1 VENSAETFGFLASPS
16 ARSYNMRVSGYGA
29 SHLRPNPSL
38 SLMTSDTR
46 QPISKIRAA
55 YGGRSAR
62 SFCLSGKEMK
72 ETKNE
77 VAW

>member
-1 VENSAETFGFLASPS
+1 
-16 ARSYNMRVSGYGA
+16 
-29 SHLRPNPSL
+29 
-38 SLMTSDTR
+38 MTSDTR